1 MELLCENSQ
10 QPKYINSFH
19 NHMMYGSWDMECNR
33 QNFLSFWTISC
44 PFTLLSVQKIKMKQ
58 KMEKKPGDIIIL
70 LQCAKIHDHMLY
82 YSLDMACDGCN

>member
-1 MELLCENSQ
+1 
-10 QPKYINSFH
+10 
-19 NHMMYGSWDMECNR
+19 
-33 QNFLSFWTISC
+33 
-44 PFTLLSVQKIKMKQ
+44 MKQ